1 MTMTVKKKSQ
11 RARNVDEKVIGEVL
25 SVLDGWTGKLTWEG
39 LIDTLAA
46 RTRQR
51 YTRQA
56 LSAHERIQQAF
67 SFRKK
72 ALSNNPSIR
81 DEDALKPEQQMIARL
96 EAQVQ
101 RLEAENSTLLERFA
115 VWAYNA
121 RTRGLD
127 ERFLSQRLPQVR
139 RQQTKATS

>member
-1 MTMTVKKKSQ
+1 MTAKKKLQ
-11 RARNVDEKVIGEVL
+11 RARNVDDKVISEVL
-25 SVLDGWTGKLTWEG
+25 SALDGWTGKLTWE
-39 LIDTLAA
+39 LLLDEVAA

-56 LSAHERIQQAF
+56 LSAHARLQQAF
-67 SFRKK
+67 SARKK
-72 ALSNNPSIR
+72 ALSDHPDKDN
-81 DEDALKPEQQMIARL
+81 DALTPEQQVIARL

-101 RLEAENSTLLERFA
+101 RLEAENNNLLERFA

-127 ERFLSQRLPQVR
+127 ERFLSQPLPQVR
-139 RQQTKATS
+139 RQQTNQRA

>member
-1 MTMTVKKKSQ
+1 MTVKKKSH
-11 RARNVDEKVIGEVL
+11 RARNVDDKVIGEVL

-39 LIDTLAA
+39 LIEAVAA

-56 LSAHERIQQAF
+56 LSAHERLQQAF
-67 SFRKK
+67 SARKK
-72 ALSNNPSIR
+72 ALSGNPSAR
-81 DEDALKPEQQMIARL
+81 GEDSLTPEEQMIARL

-127 ERFLSQRLPQVR
+127 ERFLSQPLPQVR
-139 RQQTKATS
+139 RQQTKTAS

>member
-1 MTMTVKKKSQ
+1 MTAKKKLQ
-11 RARNVDEKVIGEVL
+11 RARNVDDKVISEVL
-25 SVLDGWTGKLTWEG
+25 SVLDGWTGKLTWEL
-39 LIDTLAA
+39 LIDEVAV

-56 LSAHERIQQAF
+56 LSAHERLQQAF
-67 SFRKK
+67 SARKK
-72 ALSNNPSIR
+72 ALSDRP
-81 DEDALKPEQQMIARL
+81 DKEDDAPTPEQQVIARL

-101 RLEAENSTLLERFA
+101 RLEAENSNLLERFA

-127 ERFLSQRLPQVR
+127 ERFLSQPLPQVR
-139 RQQTKATS
+139 RQQTNQRS

>member
-1 MTMTVKKKSQ
+1 M
-11 RARNVDEKVIGEVL
+11 L
-25 SVLDGWTGKLTWEG
+25 SVLDGWTGKLTWEL
-39 LIDTLAA
+39 LIDEVAA

-67 SFRKK
+67 SARKR
-72 ALSNNPSIR
+72 ALSDRP
-81 DEDALKPEQQMIARL
+81 DKDDDALTPEQQVIARL

-101 RLEAENSTLLERFA
+101 RLEAENSNLLERFA

-127 ERFLSQRLPQVR
+127 ERFLSQPLPQVR
-139 RQQTKATS
+139 RQQTKQRS

>member
-1 MTMTVKKKSQ
+1 MTVKKKTH
-11 RARNVDEKVIGEVL
+11 RARNVDDKVIGEVL
-25 SVLDGWTGKLTWEG
+25 SALDGWTGKLTWEG
-39 LIDTLAA
+39 LIDAVAA

-56 LSAHERIQQAF
+56 LSAHERVQQAF
-67 SFRKK
+67 SARKK
-72 ALSNNPSIR
+72 VLSNSAGKD
-81 DEDALKPEQQMIARL
+81 DEALTPEQQVIARL

-101 RLEAENSTLLERFA
+101 RLEAENSNLLERFA

-127 ERFLSQRLPQVR
+127 ERFLSQPLPQVR
-139 RQQTKATS
+139 RQQTKQGT

>member
-1 MTMTVKKKSQ
+1 MTAKKKLQ
-11 RARNVDEKVIGEVL
+11 RARNVDDKVISEVL
-25 SVLDGWTGKLTWEG
+25 SVLDGWTGKLTWEL
-39 LIDTLAA
+39 LIDEVAV

-56 LSAHERIQQAF
+56 LSAHERLQQAF
-67 SFRKK
+67 SARKK
-72 ALSNNPSIR
+72 ALSDRP
-81 DEDALKPEQQMIARL
+81 DKKDDALTPEQQVIARL

-101 RLEAENSTLLERFA
+101 RLEAENSNLLERFA

-127 ERFLSQRLPQVR
+127 ERFLSQPLPQVR
-139 RQQTKATS
+139 RQQTNQRS